1 MMKGNSLREISL
13 KHLTR
18 KENIIYGL
26 IITFLILI
34 LYISLT
40 IINFVINYRSD
51 IYKYNIMSR
60 IILVNGDSV
69 DFSRKK
75 TQEELNNLSNIE
87 HVKLNLNEIY
97 YNSSYQLVKE
107 FDDDDLKGAIQV
119 NAILDNETIKIIDGR
134 LPINENEIVV
144 PVKFYP
150 HGESEINKKKILIGK
165 QLIGKTITLHSEK
178 GYYLID
184 QDDEEMRK
192 EWLKNKAKII
202 FKIVG
207 TYNSEL
213 GMYERNTCFISKKA
227 LENLKDDYNG
237 NDVTI
242 NVNAEKKIIP
252 IEYGRMLIVDKYK
265 NVKKVSNYLTE
276 NNYYNDTAMS
286 FDEVEYGMILLIPLF
301 VSIIILVITL
311 LLLKNFINKKIK
323 NNQNYLG
330 LLKVFGYNDK
340 DTKNIL
346 LFENIFVVF
355 GSILIAFILYIILF
369 LITSSISSIFAY
381 IDYFSVTIRKP
392 YIYIITT
399 TFIFIIYICL
409 INNKICDKFL
419 NKNINELLKDDY
431 LC

>member
-26 IITFLILI
+26 IIGILILI
-34 LYISLT
+34 LYVLLT
-40 IINFVINYRSD
+40 IINFAINFRVD
-51 IYKYNIMSR
+51 TYKYNIQSR
-60 IILVNGDSV
+60 IILLNGKAMDGITDKS
-69 DFSRKK
+69 K
-75 TQEELNNLSNIE
+75 EELDAISTFPHVSLNISE
-87 HVKLNLNEIY
+87 LY
-97 YNSSYQLVKE
+97 YNPSYQEIPELSINDLKANIQVKAI
-107 FDDDDLKGAIQV
+107 FDD
-119 NAILDNETIKIIDGR
+119 NTIKIVNGIAPKND
-134 LPINENEIVV
+134 NEIVI

-150 HGESEINKKKILIGK
+150 YGEDNIDKNKIINGK
-165 QLIGKTITLHSEK
+165 ELIGKTITLHSEK
-178 GYYLID
+178 GYFSID
-184 QDDEEMRK
+184 PSDKEKSRQWYKNRK
-192 EWLKNKAKII
+192 EII

-213 GMYERNTCFISKKA
+213 GMFERNTCFVSKKA
-227 LENLKDDYNG
+227 LVNLKDDYG
-237 NDVTI
+237 GSDATVVAGGSSTYT
-242 NVNAEKKIIP
+242 P
-252 IEYGRMLIVDKYK
+252 IEYGRMIVVDKYK
-265 NVKKVSNYLTE
+265 NVKLVSDYLT
-276 NNYYNDTAMS
+276 NNDYYNDTAMS

-301 VSIIILVITL
+301 ISIIILIITL

-355 GSILIAFILYIILF
+355 GSILIAFILYITLF
-369 LITSSISSIFAY
+369 LITSNISSIFAY
-381 IDYFSVTIRKP
+381 TDYFSVTIRKP

-409 INNKICDKFL
+409 INNKVCDKFL
-419 NKNINELLKDDY
+419 NKNINELLKDD
-431 LC
+431 